1 MIESSRFTERQLNS
15 EYGVGSHMDDYDSL
29 LDRARSQVPED
40 AFKRSGERFNVPN
53 VQLMVQGNRSFWQ
66 NFQEIITILN
76 RPGKEVLK
84 YVAGQLATAGNIEGS
99 NAIFNGKFTP
109 EQVDVFLNRYIE
121 SYVICPVCTR
131 PDTSMAKEGN
141 AYYLVCLAC
150 GARTSV
156 RPV

>member
-1 MIESSRFTERQLNS
+1 
-15 EYGVGSHMDDYDSL
+15 MDDYESL
-29 LDRARSQVPED
+29 LERARSQVPED
-40 AFKRSGERFNVPN
+40 AFKRSGERFQVPT
-53 VQLMVQGNRSFWQ
+53 VQMMVQGNRSFWQ

-99 NAIFNGKFTP
+99 NAIFNGKFMS
-109 EQVDVFLNRYIE
+109 EQVEDVLNSYIE

-131 PDTSMAKEGN
+131 PDTSMAKTGN
-141 AYYLVCLAC
+141 AYYLSCSAC